1 MESRFPGRYWI
12 LGIHGPRRVR
22 PVRAITWGHFARLG
36 LITMG
41 KQPQAETHIP
51 HVTYARC
58 IITAW
63 SARQCNQRLWA
74 LCYRV
79 LWLSQSSE
87 CACESYCGSLGRG
100 LGDESQAPN
109 WMTHLWAGISQ
120 SGSWMGRLP
129 PKLARQRV
137 IALQYGKHLQEDCF
151 HLFQLLGNDPIYA
164 V

>member
-1 MESRFPGRYWI
+1 LAWNSRTISTGTAGRFE
-12 LGIHGPRRVR
+12 PERVDAFLR
-22 PVRAITWGHFARLG
+22 NGWTISSEYA
-36 LITMG
+36 G

-87 CACESYCGSLGRG
+87 CACEFYCGSLGRG

-137 IALQYGKHLQEDCF
+137 IALRRPSLPK
-151 HLFQLLGNDPIYA
+151 
-164 V
+164 